1 MTIIEKELVE
11 NLYSDEKL
19 DEIMKENENIAK
31 ARREL
36 KSNMDSLKECIS
48 VINKFEQSY

>member
-1 MTIIEKELVE
+1 MSITEKELVE

-19 DEIMKENENIAK
+19 DEVMKENENIAK

-36 KSNMDSLKECIS
+36 RANMESLKECIS
-48 VINKFEQSY
+48 VINKFE